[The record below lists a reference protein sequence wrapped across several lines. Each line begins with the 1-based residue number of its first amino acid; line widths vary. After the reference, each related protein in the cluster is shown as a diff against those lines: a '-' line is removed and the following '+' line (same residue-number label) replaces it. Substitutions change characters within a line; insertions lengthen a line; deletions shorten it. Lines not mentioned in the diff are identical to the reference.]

1 MTAAGPLMPTYAQ
14 PPVTFVRGEGSWL
27 YDEGGKRY
35 LDLLSGLAVT
45 SLGHAHPEIAAAFEP
60 GDHGTTYGGQPLAS
74 AAAAAVLE
82 VMEREDAPA
91 RAERAGARFR
101 AGLESLAA
109 VAEVRGRGLMLGVEL
124 VDRDAKAT
132 NAALLERGVVANAV
146 TPTALRLLPSL
157 LINDEEI
164 DMAIEVIGEVL
175 A

>member
-1 MTAAGPLMPTYAQ
+1 
-14 PPVTFVRGEGSWL
+14 
-27 YDEGGKRY
+27 
-35 LDLLSGLAVT
+35 
-45 SLGHAHPEIAAAFEP
+45 
-60 GDHGTTYGGQPLAS
+60 
-74 AAAAAVLE
+74 
-82 VMEREDAPA
+82 
-91 RAERAGARFR
+91 
-101 AGLESLAA
+101 
-109 VAEVRGRGLMLGVEL
+109 VEL